1 MTWRDEVM
9 GLREQGFDVLDWLSA
24 VQHADGAVVIT
35 ACLLRSEDP
44 GDPRLLTS
52 AAPVES
58 IADLYPSAQW
68 HERETAEMFEVD
80 FGGHPDPRPL
90 LLPADQRGALRK
102 QTPLPARLRTWPG
115 AVDPAKPRRT
125 QEPPGTPWP

>member
-1 MTWRDEVM
+1 MTWRDEVR

-58 IADLYPSAQW
+58 IAGL
-68 HERETAEMFEVD
+68 
-80 FGGHPDPRPL
+80 
-90 LLPADQRGALRK
+90 
-102 QTPLPARLRTWPG
+102 
-115 AVDPAKPRRT
+115 
-125 QEPPGTPWP
+125 